1 VDDQQLVEAAR
12 RGNDRAFAVLVRA
25 HERALFCTAYSILR
39 SSWDASDAVQDA
51 FLEAYARIEDLRDAT
66 KFKPWLSRI
75 LVNACYDT
83 LGRRRRLVPVG
94 EEPEAP
100 DATDAWP
107 GAPSDGS
114 TRAHAFIGT
123 EAQMD
128 LFRAVKGLDEDLR
141 TAIALRYFLD
151 LKVDDIAAAIDV
163 PSGTVKSRINR
174 ALTRLAQSLGR
185 STSLEVTQ

>member
-51 FLEAYARIEDLRDAT
+51 FLEAYARIEDLRDAA
-66 KFKPWLSRI
+66 KFKSWLSRI

-83 LGRRRRLVPVG
+83 LGRRRRFVPVG

-100 DATDAWP
+100 DTWP
-107 GAPSDGS
+107 GAPAGGS
-114 TRAHAFIGT
+114 TQAHAFIGT

-128 LFRAVKGLDEDLR
+128 LFRAVRGLDDDLR

-163 PSGTVKSRINR
+163 PPGTVKSRINR